1 MAWALTTQ
9 PSLRMVTAP
18 LIDTAKP
25 NRAWDFVVAT
35 RSSELLDAGK
45 ARVLEVTSDGCS
57 ESASLVRD
65 LKLEDQEAR
74 GERGPLPR
82 EILRGLR
89 VFVLVGRA
97 QGEAT
102 ADKFCSER

>member
-1 MAWALTTQ
+1 MARAPTIQ
-9 PSLRMVTAP
+9 PSP
-18 LIDTAKP
+18 PDGD
-25 NRAWDFVVAT
+25 RAAHRHSQAQPCIGFCRGDA
-35 RSSELLDAGK
+35 RSSELLDADK
-45 ARVLEVTSDGCS
+45 ARVLEVPSDGCS
-57 ESASLVRD
+57 ESATLVRD

-74 GERGPLPR
+74 GELGPLPR

-102 ADKFCSER
+102 G